1 MPELRTYDY
10 DLLVIGSGPGGQKAA
25 IAAAKLGRRVAIV
38 DRAGSVGGV
47 SAHTGT
53 LPSKT
58 LREAALYLSGL
69 DQREVYGQSYR
80 LKDDVTVQ
88 DLAARVLPVLTREV
102 DTIKSQLQRNH
113 VTMITGTARFVDPT
127 TVEIVDGVHPR
138 LATAEKVVIAVG
150 TRPARPPG
158 VLFDGQT
165 VLDTDT
171 VIGRQRLPRSIVVVG
186 AGVIGIEYAS
196 IFAALGVRVTVVD
209 QRDRMLEFCDA
220 EIVEALQYCLRGLNV
235 TFRFSETVESVEPVE
250 SADGETHA
258 VTSLL
263 SGKRIVSD
271 VVLYSAGR

>member
-88 DLAARVLPVLTREV
+88 DLAARVLPVLAREV
-102 DTIKSQLQRNH
+102 DTIKSQLLRNH
-113 VTMITGTARFVDPT
+113 VTMLTGTARFLNRT
-127 TVEIVDGVHPR
+127 TVEIVDSGHPR
-138 LATAEKVVIAVG
+138 IVTAEKFVIAVG
-150 TRPARPPG
+150 TRPARPPE
-158 VLFDGQT
+158 VLFNDHT

-171 VIGRQRLPRSIVVVG
+171 IIGLQRLPKSIVVVG

-209 QRDRMLEFCDA
+209 QRDRMLEFCDG
-220 EIVEALQYCLRGLNV
+220 EIVEALQYFLRGLKV
-235 TFRFSETVESVEPVE
+235 TFRFSETVGSVEPIASVGDD
-250 SADGETHA
+250 AHA

-263 SGKRIVSD
+263 S
-271 VVLYSAGR
+271 